1 MLVEVMAYRW
11 MCADRLTL
19 ILSHILSP
27 YHSLSVSLFYSQ
39 CLNAFLFYSLSL
51 SPSLIT
57 LFFTFTFTVL
67 MHHTLLFS
75 PLTSLVSPFFP
86 FFFFFL
92 QNRGTNVCVC
102 LCLCVCGNVFWKTFW
117 PFLALFY
124 STHHFQKMDYVVEHL
139 EDSCSTASLPSLR
152 FLSLPLTRL

>member
-86 FFFFFL
+86 FFFFFYRTGEL
-92 QNRGTNVCVC
+92 MCVCACVCVY
-102 LCLCVCGNVFWKTFW
+102 VVMSFGRHFG
-117 PFLALFY
+117 PFLHSFIL
-124 STHHFQKMDYVVEHL
+124 
-139 EDSCSTASLPSLR
+139 
-152 FLSLPLTRL
+152 LTIFKRWIML